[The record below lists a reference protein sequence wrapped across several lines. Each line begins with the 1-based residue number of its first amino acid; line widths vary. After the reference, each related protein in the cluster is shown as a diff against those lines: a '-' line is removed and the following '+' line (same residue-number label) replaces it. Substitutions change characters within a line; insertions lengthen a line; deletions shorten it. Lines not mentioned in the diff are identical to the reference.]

1 MTVGQR
7 RIIAVIHFTIHFLLN
22 IRTMLLNPTYVIRKN
37 CVFGVLI
44 TIMKTLSRGMYEH
57 TTYKNLRR

>member
-7 RIIAVIHFTIHFLLN
+7 RIIAVIHFPIHFLLN
-22 IRTMLLNPTYVIRKN
+22 IRTMLQNRQSEKK

-44 TIMKTLSRGMYEH
+44 RKIMKTLLKEMNTQLTKIYA
-57 TTYKNLRR
+57 